1 MPVYGADNK
10 HQGYLKRDCYYN
22 FVLPED
28 GCKITAETCRSVSLK
43 DGCNCLAINTKHLDV
58 LASAVWTEFLCYREV
73 SRVVTMA
80 DGGS

>member
-58 LASAVWTEFLCYREV
+58 LASAV
-73 SRVVTMA
+73 
-80 DGGS
+80 